1 MTQLNRQH
9 KAVVLLSGGM
19 DSCVCAALAV
29 RDFGA
34 ASIAALHV
42 SYGQRTEARERKAFE
57 AVCRRLNIERRLLL
71 ENRALNLIGGS
82 ALTDKRIA
90 VPESRPLGEEIPV
103 TYVPFRNA
111 HLLAA
116 AVSWAEVLGAA
127 RVYIG
132 AVEQDSSGYPDCRPE
147 YYRAFNEL
155 IRAGTKNGTIQV
167 LTPLIALRKAEIV
180 RLGLEVGATV
190 ELLNMDTGQKH
201 TTKTDKDG
209 HYVSIGLETGNYKVS
224 LIQGGKV
231 LFFLDKVPVHLNSD
245 NQPNVVDFDLA
256 KEYTAGAGA
265 SHM

>member
-42 SYGQRTEARERKAFE
+42 SYGQRTEARERKACE
-57 AVCRRLNIERRLLL
+57 AVCRRLNSERRLLF

-82 ALTDKRIA
+82 ALTDKKIP
-90 VPESRPLGEEIPV
+90 VPESRPLGAEIPV

-116 AVSWAEVLGAA
+116 AVSWAEVLGATK
-127 RVYIG
+127 VLIG

-147 YYRAFNEL
+147 FYRAYNEVV
-155 IRAGTKNGTIQV
+155 RTGTSAANITIE
-167 LTPLIALRKAEIV
+167 TPLIALRKAQIV
-180 RLGLEVGATV
+180 RLGV
-190 ELLNMDTGQKH
+190 ELAA
-201 TTKTDKDG
+201 
-209 HYVSIGLETGNYKVS
+209 
-224 LIQGGKV
+224 
-231 LFFLDKVPVHLNSD
+231 P
-245 NQPNVVDFDLA
+245 
-256 KEYTAGAGA
+256 
-265 SHM
+265 